1 MKKYL
6 SLFLAV
12 CLLCGM
18 LVMPVSAATTTELN
32 AGIQNQDALAELQ
45 FRQDEAPGKMVAQI
59 RNCPRYVHQLLCPTF
74 WRKRRDEPMAR
85 PEGDLS

>member
-32 AGIQNQDALAELQ
+32 AADAL
-45 FRQDEAPGKMVAQI
+45 
-59 RNCPRYVHQLLCPTF
+59 
-74 WRKRRDEPMAR
+74 
-85 PEGDLS
+85 